1 VSTPSWVM
9 PRAQRYALT
18 AASVLATMLM
28 AIDLTIASVALP
40 EIQGTFAATTDQVS
54 WVLTSYVI
62 ALAIAT
68 PVVDAVVDR
77 VGRRRTF
84 LAAVIGF
91 TVTSG
96 LCGLAWSLESITL
109 FRFAQGVFAA
119 GLVPIAQAV
128 LLDSHPPERHGAAM
142 AWWTIGVMIG
152 PIVGPVLGGW
162 LTQGLEWRWIFWIN
176 LPFGAFAAVVIAA
189 FLPRDVLRPPRG
201 FDALGY
207 VLLAIAVAVFQFV
220 IERGE
225 RYDWFE
231 STAIVAGVGVA
242 LASAWAFAVHSWTTQ
257 APFFSRGLF
266 RDANFVS
273 CLVVTFVTHGVFF
286 ANLGLLSPFM
296 QNVLGYPPDA
306 AGEMIAPR
314 GAGVLVG
321 VVVASGLRRWIPD
334 RVLVIAGL
342 VASAAGIHAM
352 TRFSPQVDVAT
363 ITWAGVVQGVGYGV
377 MFGPLTTATFATL
390 PSALRTEG
398 AALVQLM
405 RQISGG
411 LALAGAV
418 AFMTR
423 NGHGFEALLR
433 GSAQAGPSAAWIEG
447 GARTTALLAGE
458 VARQGAML
466 AYLRTVD
473 WLALSLIVTLPL
485 SLLIRP
491 PRRDAP
497 PPPAVE
503 PA

>member
-1 VSTPSWVM
+1 VTTPSWEM
-9 PRAQRYALT
+9 SAGQRIALT

-40 EIQGTFAATTDQVS
+40 EIQGTFAATTDQVA

-68 PVVDAVVDR
+68 PAVDAVVDR
-77 VGRRRTF
+77 LGRRRTF
-84 LAAVIGF
+84 LAAVVGF

-96 LCGLAWSLESITL
+96 LCGLAWSLESIAL
-109 FRFAQGVFAA
+109 FRFAQGLFAA

-128 LLDSHPPERHGAAM
+128 LLDSHPPEKHGSAM

-152 PIVGPVLGGW
+152 PIIGPVLGGW
-162 LTQGLEWRWIFWIN
+162 LTQGIDWRWIFWIN
-176 LPFGAFAAVVIAA
+176 LPFGFFAAAVIAA
-189 FLPRDVLRPPRG
+189 YLPRDVLRAARR
-201 FDALGY
+201 FDAFGFAM
-207 VLLAIAVAVFQFV
+207 LAIAVALVQFA

-225 RYDWFE
+225 RYFWFD
-231 STAIVAGVGVA
+231 SPMIVAVVGCA
-242 LASAWAFAVHSWTTQ
+242 LAAAWTFAAHSWTTTT
-257 APFFSRGLF
+257 PFFSRGLF

-296 QNVLGYPPDA
+296 QNVLGYPADA

-314 GAGVLVG
+314 GLGVLVG
-321 VVVASGLRRWIPD
+321 VVVASGLRRWLSD
-334 RVLVIAGL
+334 RTLVIAGL
-342 VASAAGIHAM
+342 AGSAAGIHAM
-352 TRFSPQVDVAT
+352 TRFSLQVDVGT
-363 ITWAGVVQGVGYGV
+363 ITLWGIVQGVGYGL

-390 PSALRTEG
+390 PAALRTEG
-398 AALVQLM
+398 AALVQLL

-411 LALAGAV
+411 IALAASV
-418 AFMTR
+418 SFMTR
-423 NGHGFEALLR
+423 SGHGFDGMLR
-433 GSAQAGPSAAWIEG
+433 GSASAVATAPWVDAGPRS
-447 GARTTALLAGE
+447 TALLAGE
-458 VARQGAML
+458 VARQAAML

-473 WLALSLIVTLPL
+473 WLAVSIVVTLPL

-491 PRRDAP
+491 ARRDTAP
-497 PPPAVE
+497 PPAIE

>member
-1 VSTPSWVM
+1 MTTPTWEM
-9 PRAQRYALT
+9 PAGQRVALT

-40 EIQGTFAATTDQVS
+40 QIQGTFAATADQVA

-62 ALAIAT
+62 ALALAT
-68 PVVDAVVDR
+68 PAVDAVVDR
-77 VGRRRTF
+77 LGRRRTF
-84 LAAVIGF
+84 LAAVVGF

-96 LCGLAWSLESITL
+96 LCGLAWSLESIAM

-128 LLDSHPPERHGAAM
+128 LLDSHPPHKHGAAM

-152 PIVGPVLGGW
+152 PIIGPVLGGW
-162 LTQGLEWRWIFWIN
+162 LTQGIDWRWIFWIN
-176 LPFGAFAAVVIAA
+176 LPFGFFAAAVIAA
-189 FLPRDVLRPPRG
+189 YLPRDVLRPPRR
-201 FDALGY
+201 FDAFGY
-207 VLLAIAVAVFQFV
+207 AMLAIAVALVQFA

-225 RYDWFE
+225 RYYWFE
-231 STAIVAGVGVA
+231 SPLIVAGAGVA
-242 LASAWAFAVHSWTTQ
+242 LAAAWTFTVHSWTTPT
-257 APFFSRGLF
+257 PFFSRGLF

-296 QNVLGYPPDA
+296 QSILGYPADA

-314 GAGVLVG
+314 GFGVLVG
-321 VVVASGLRRWIPD
+321 VVVASGLRRWFSD
-334 RVLVIAGL
+334 RTLVIAGL
-342 VASAAGIHAM
+342 AGSGAGIHAM
-352 TRFSPQVDVAT
+352 SYFSLQVDVAT
-363 ITWAGVVQGVGYGV
+363 ITLWGVVQGVGYGL

-390 PSALRTEG
+390 PPALRTEG
-398 AALVQLM
+398 AALVQLL

-418 AFMTR
+418 SFMTR
-423 NGHGFEALLR
+423 QGHAFDGLLR
-433 GSAQAGPSAAWIEG
+433 GAAAPGVVAGWVEAGPRE
-447 GARTTALLAGE
+447 TALLAGE
-458 VARQGAML
+458 VARQAAMI

-473 WLALSLIVTLPL
+473 WLALALFVTLPL

-491 PRRDAP
+491 ARGGAGPA
-497 PPPAVE
+497 PAVE